1 MPAAQEKSLTPADLF
16 NFLMFAFNSL
26 LYIQNI
32 LEFRA
37 HLPAGVKL
45 SLDAGTK
52 TNRKLP
58 KQTKS
63 AVLICGVYIREHILY
78 YYRTHSLLNVRRAPV
93 SALPRIHIAKRSVL

>member
-37 HLPAGVKL
+37 HLPAGAKL
-45 SLDAGTK
+45 FG
-52 TNRKLP
+52 
-58 KQTKS
+58 
-63 AVLICGVYIREHILY
+63 CGD
-78 YYRTHSLLNVRRAPV
+78 
-93 SALPRIHIAKRSVL
+93 